1 MLSSSDLVEDM
12 QTIHSA
18 RRAISTPSFSAPLR
32 RCASLFFLIIASQS
46 ASGSDALLK
55 AHCTACHGN
64 EDLEGEFPLKSLG
77 NRVSDSNIQ
86 RWLDAFDRVSAEEMP
101 PRDDSTISRADR
113 SKLIG
118 YLKRQLTVYGA
129 TREAAA
135 LKPRRLN
142 NREFE
147 YSVRDVLL
155 IEDVGTHQPTDNLIG
170 DSLHDG
176 FDTHGE
182 TLGFSKFHLE
192 QYINAVRKIVDATIL
207 SGEKPKP
214 RRRDFDA
221 THIIE
226 AHTSQNTKRPERR
239 GKRAGFDFLDP
250 KQLAYFEGFKSVP
263 HTGRYRI
270 TIRCTGK
277 DRGYYDQNETGI
289 YPDDPIQMTVRPGG
303 REKRFNLP
311 DEEVKE
317 IQLDEWLAAGT
328 RLRLQNPTDGLTL
341 KGNGNFKFQNAI
353 AGTHIRKVDPDRW
366 SKIVEVIKE
375 KGRRPQNPGSW
386 HNWVDYW
393 RGPRPRVFSAIVEGP
408 YFESWPPKR
417 QVALIGQN
425 PKAKN
430 AKAILTPIAERAWR
444 RQPRD
449 GELDPIVRLVQSRA
463 GQLGDVEALKEGIV
477 SILVSPQFL
486 LLNREDSTAQQRFAS
501 KFSFFLQS
509 TIPDESLRKSVTSG
523 KLNSFDQVR
532 AEVRRRFAEG
542 KAEPFLKAFP
552 FAWLKLNDINFMAPD
567 PDQYRHYHRKRIS
580 EDMTGEAL
588 HFFRHAVEQNI
599 PVPEFLSA
607 DYSFVNADLAKVY
620 GLDDVPQ
627 DSTFRK
633 YTFKDGRRGG
643 LLGMGA
649 FLTVTADSL
658 STSPIHR
665 AIYVMEN
672 FLGIHPT
679 PPPPDVEIA
688 EPDVREATTIKEIL
702 NRHRSDPNCAS
713 CHKRIDPFGYA
724 FENFGPA
731 GSWRDVYSIAR
742 TTDASVSNA
751 APQNQRKHAGIKTI
765 PIDASAEFPN
775 GARYKDIAEYR
786 KHLLTDVNRDRFV
799 RCFIRKLLTCANGAE
814 PEKADF
820 AEIEAILARSAE
832 HEYRIIDTI
841 AAVIDSPLF
850 RRP

>member
-1 MLSSSDLVEDM
+1 M
-12 QTIHSA
+12 
-18 RRAISTPSFSAPLR
+18 PLG
-32 RCASLFFLIIASQS
+32 ASLFFLVVVPQS
-46 ASGSDALLK
+46 AFGSDALLQS
-55 AHCTACHGN
+55 HCAACHGD
-64 EDLEGEFPLKSLG
+64 EDPEGEFALRSLG
-77 NRVSDSNIQ
+77 NQVSEKNIQ
-86 RWLDAFDRVSAEEMP
+86 RWLDALDRVTAEEMP
-101 PRDDSTISRADR
+101 PADDSQLSKADR
-113 SKLIG
+113 RKLVT
-118 YLKRQLTVYGA
+118 YLKQQLTDYGA
-129 TREAAA
+129 AREPAL

-147 YSVRDVLL
+147 NSVRDVLL

-192 QYINAVRKIVDATIL
+192 QYIEAVRRIVDATIL
-207 SGEKPKP
+207 SGEQPKS
-214 RRRDFDA
+214 RRLEIA
-221 THIIE
+221 STQITA
-226 AHTSQNTKRPERR
+226 AHTSQNTTRPERR
-239 GKRAGFDFLDP
+239 GKAGGFDFLDP
-250 KQLAYFEGFKSVP
+250 KQLAYFEDFKSVP

-289 YPDDPIQMTVRPGG
+289 YPGDSIQMTVRLGG
-303 REKRFNLP
+303 RERLFNLP
-311 DEEVKE
+311 DEKVME
-317 IQLDEWLAAGT
+317 IKLDEWLAAGT

-353 AGTHIRKVDPDRW
+353 AGTHIKKVDPDRW
-366 SKIVEVIKE
+366 SSLVEVIK
-375 KGRRPQNPGSW
+375 KRGRRPQSPNSW
-386 HNWVDYW
+386 HNWVEYW
-393 RGPRPRVFSAIVEGP
+393 RGPRPRIFSAVVEGP
-408 YFESWPPKR
+408 FFESWPPKR

-425 PKAKN
+425 PKAQK
-430 AKAILTPIAERAWR
+430 AEAILTPIAERAWR
-444 RQPRD
+444 RPPRD
-449 GELDPIVRLVQSRA
+449 GELDSIVRLVESRA

-486 LLNREDSTAQQRFAS
+486 LLNREDSTADQRFAS

-509 TIPDESLRKSVTSG
+509 TIPDEALRKSVTSG
-523 KLNSFDQVR
+523 KLNSFEQVR
-532 AEVRRRFAEG
+532 AEVRRRIAEG
-542 KAEPFLKAFP
+542 KADPFLKAFP

-599 PVPEFLSA
+599 PITEFLSA

-620 GLDDVPQ
+620 GLDDVPL

-713 CHKRIDPFGYA
+713 CHRRIDPFGYA

-731 GSWRDVYSIAR
+731 GSWRDIYTITKS
-742 TTDASVSNA
+742 TNASASNA
-751 APQNQRKHAGIKTI
+751 SPQRQRKRAGITTI
-765 PIDASAEFPN
+765 PVDAGAEFPN
-775 GARYKDIAEYR
+775 GAKYKDIVEYR
-786 KHLLTDVNRDRFV
+786 KQLLTDVNRDRFV
-799 RCFIRKLLTCANGAE
+799 RCFITKLLTCANGAE
-814 PEKADF
+814 PEQADF

-832 HEYRIIDTI
+832 HEYRIIETI

-850 RRP
+850 RKR

>member
-1 MLSSSDLVEDM
+1 M
-12 QTIHSA
+12 
-18 RRAISTPSFSAPLR
+18 PSLITSLPLG
-32 RCASLFFLIIASQS
+32 ASLFFLVAVPQS
-46 ASGSDALLK
+46 TYGSDALLK
-55 AHCTACHGN
+55 SHCAACHGD
-64 EDLEGEFPLKSLG
+64 EDPEGEFSLNSLG
-77 NRVSDSNIQ
+77 STVAARNIH
-86 RWLDAFDRVSAEEMP
+86 RWLDALDRVTAEEMP
-101 PRDDSTISRADR
+101 PKDDSQLSKVDR
-113 SKLIG
+113 QKLIS

-129 TREAAA
+129 VQKNAA

-147 YSVRDVLL
+147 NCVRDVLL

-182 TLGFSKFHLE
+182 ALGFSKFHLE
-192 QYINAVRKIVDATIL
+192 QYIEAVRRIVDATIL
-207 SGEKPKP
+207 SGDQPKT
-214 RRRDFDA
+214 RRLEIA
-221 THIIE
+221 STQIIA
-226 AHTSQNTKRPERR
+226 AHTRQNTTRPERH
-239 GKRAGFDFLDP
+239 GKARGFDFLDP
-250 KQLAYFEGFKSVP
+250 KQLAYFEDFKSVP
-263 HTGRYRI
+263 HTGRYQI
-270 TIRCTGK
+270 SIRCTGK

-289 YPDDPIQMTVRPGG
+289 YPSDPIQITVQLGG
-303 REKRFNLP
+303 RERLFSLP
-311 DEEVKE
+311 DEKVKE
-317 IQLDEWLAAGT
+317 IRLDEWLAAGT

-353 AGTHIRKVDPDRW
+353 AGTHIKKIDPDRW
-366 SKIVEVIKE
+366 TNLVEVIRKR
-375 KGRRPQNPGSW
+375 GRRPQSPNSW
-386 HNWVDYW
+386 HNWVEYW
-393 RGPRPRVFSAIVEGP
+393 RGPRPRIFSAVVEGP

-417 QVALIGQN
+417 QVALIGQD
-425 PKAKN
+425 PKAEN
-430 AKAILTPIAERAWR
+430 AKLILTPIAERAWR
-444 RQPRD
+444 RPVQDR
-449 GELDPIVRLVQSRA
+449 ELDPIVRLVQSRTE
-463 GQLGDVEALKEGIV
+463 QLGDVEALKEGIV
-477 SILVSPQFL
+477 SILISPQFL
-486 LLNREDSTAQQRFAS
+486 LLYREDSTAEQRFAS

-509 TIPDESLRKSVTSG
+509 TIPDEAIRKSVTEG
-523 KLNSFDQVR
+523 KLNTFDQVR
-532 AEVRRRFAEG
+532 AEVQQRIADG
-542 KAEPFLKAFP
+542 KVDPFLKAFP

-620 GLDDVPQ
+620 ELDDVPQ

-649 FLTVTADSL
+649 FFTVTADSL

-713 CHKRIDPFGYA
+713 CHRRIDPFGYA

-731 GSWRDVYSIAR
+731 GSWRDIYSIAKA
-742 TTDASVSNA
+742 TNTSASKA
-751 APQNQRKHAGIKTI
+751 APQKQRKRADITTI

-775 GARYKDIAEYR
+775 GARYENITEYR
-786 KHLLTDVNRDRFV
+786 KQLLTDVNRDRFV
-799 RCFIRKLLTCANGAE
+799 QCFIRKLLTCANGAE
-814 PEKADF
+814 PEKSDF
-820 AEIEAILARSAE
+820 AEIEAILARSAK
-832 HEYRIIDTI
+832 HEYRIVETI